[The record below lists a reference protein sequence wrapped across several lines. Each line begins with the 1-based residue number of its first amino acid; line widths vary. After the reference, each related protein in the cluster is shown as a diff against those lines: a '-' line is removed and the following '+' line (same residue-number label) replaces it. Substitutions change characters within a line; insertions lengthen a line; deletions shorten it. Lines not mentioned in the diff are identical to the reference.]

1 MNTINSG
8 ILETL
13 GGFSATLDGST
24 ASGAITISTGS
35 TYLSPLNSTT
45 NLLGTITNN
54 GDIQVN
60 GGASTNTLLN
70 IGSNVTLQGP
80 GTVTLSTATGSGAAF
95 IEQSGGNFC
104 SQKRNTVTPSDCI
117 PDGRAMLFIH

>member
-1 MNTINSG
+1 MIATTDGGTMKTINSG

-54 GDIQVN
+54 GNIQVN
-60 GGASTNTLLN
+60 GGAATNTLLN

-80 GTVTLSTATGSGAAF
+80 GTVSLSTAAGSGAAF
-95 IEQSGGNFC
+95 IQQRDRKS
-104 SQKRNTVTPSDCI
+104 VV
-117 PDGRAMLFIH
+117 

>member
-1 MNTINSG
+1 MGGRAKKTRGRCESPNGFTSIVDGRSLALGGEGPLTING
-8 ILETL
+8 
-13 GGFSATLDGST
+13 
-24 ASGAITISTGS
+24 
-35 TYLSPLNSTT
+35 TYLSDLNSQT

-80 GTVTLSTATGSGAAF
+80 GTVTLSTATGSGAAI
-95 IEQSGGNFC
+95 IEQRDRKSTRLNSSPTSISYAVF
-104 SQKRNTVTPSDCI
+104 
-117 PDGRAMLFIH
+117 